1 VTVYTRP
8 DPALASLGPG
18 MRVAGYQLEESVGQ
32 GGMAVVFRA
41 QDERLKRVVALKLLA
56 PGLIKDKTAQE
67 RFLNEAYAA
76 AAVDHPHII
85 PVHDAGNSDGLLY
98 IATKFVPGGDLRAA
112 LAREP
117 GLPRPARIATLL
129 SPVASALD
137 AAHQVGLVHRD
148 VKPANILVDS
158 SPGRPDHVY
167 LADFGV
173 SKWTVLPSNMA
184 GVDLTSVNLTGTG
197 FFLGTPEYS
206 APEQVLGKPVGP
218 RTDQYALAVVAFT
231 LLTGERMYRG
241 DQLAVMYAQVSDAP
255 PAATSFRPELPAAV
269 DDVLWRALAKD
280 ARDRFGSC
288 GEFADALRS
297 ALGLSAYGALA
308 SDYPDTQRMA
318 APGTAAPVTP
328 APGTWPRQQEPTPP
342 MRPLPMGA
350 LPMEPPPAGAR
361 GTRPMPPEYQPAT
374 YQPDPYHGAGT
385 YPGAGAYGG
394 AGTHPGAGPYPG
406 TGYPDQP
413 LAQTAPPARGRRRR
427 SRAVPATITALVV
440 TAVAAGSVL
449 ALAHY
454 HVFSSTPSAS
464 GGTGGGSSAGASNA
478 ADNTAGAAAVADLAP
493 SGVTAGSNYL
503 TASQG
508 PGHSLVLSQAAAGA
522 TTWTTQTVAKG
533 GTTFS
538 VPSVAVSGTTVRIA
552 AQGPGHS
559 LTLYRSELGS
569 NSWTPSTVAG
579 SGTTFSA
586 PSIAVGDG
594 KVVITAQGGNGSVLL
609 YSAPIGGQGQGWQQ
623 HEVAPAGTAASAPSV
638 VIDDALGGTAGSG
651 TAVVIGVHEQDHGVK
666 LYWSQDGTSS
676 WNTQTV
682 VAPHTALGASA
693 LTLDGTTLAMATEGV
708 DHSLQMNYTPSP
720 TVAWRSAGVI
730 AGPGST
736 YAAPSMAANG
746 KHVVDV
752 AVQGPDGSLVFYW
765 AKRGTTLWTK
775 EVVAGA
781 HKALAAPSVASNGS
795 NSMITAIGPG
805 NVVSSYFNANGTET
819 WQPVQ
824 VTTQS

>member
-1 VTVYTRP
+1 VAVYTRP

-98 IATKFVPGGDLRAA
+98 IATKFVPGGDLRAV

-117 GLPRPARIATLL
+117 GLPRPARVATLL

-173 SKWTVLPSNMA
+173 SKWTVAPANMA
-184 GVDLTSVNLTGTG
+184 GIDLTSVNLTGTG

-231 LLTGERMYRG
+231 LLTGERMFRG
-241 DQLAVMYAQVSDAP
+241 DQLAVMYAQVSDPP
-255 PAATSFRPELPAAV
+255 PAATSFQPQLPAAV

-280 ARDRFGSC
+280 PRDRFGSC
-288 GEFADALRS
+288 GEFADALRA
-297 ALGLSAYGALA
+297 ALGLTAYGFLA
-308 SDYPDTQRMA
+308 SDYPDTQRIA
-318 APGTAAPVTP
+318 APGTSPRRPEPVP
-328 APGTWPRQQEPTPP
+328 A
-342 MRPLPMGA
+342 MDPLPPG
-350 LPMEPPPAGAR
+350 PR
-361 GTRPMPPEYQPAT
+361 GTRPMPPEGRAT
-374 YQPDPYHGAGT
+374 TPRQDPYQGPGTYPGRGPYSEPGPYSETGT
-385 YPGAGAYGG
+385 YPGAG
-394 AGTHPGAGPYPG
+394 P
-406 TGYPDQP
+406 YPDQP
-413 LAQTAPPARGRRRR
+413 RPLPQAAPPARGRRRR
-427 SRAVPATITALVV
+427 SRAVPVAVSALLVA
-440 TAVAAGSVL
+440 AVAAGSVL
-449 ALAHY
+449 ALAHW

-464 GGTGGGSSAGASNA
+464 AGSGGTGSGGASSGASNA
-478 ADNTAGAAAVADLAP
+478 ANNSTSTAAVTDLAP
-493 SGVTAGSNYL
+493 AGVAAGADYL

-508 PGHSLVLSQAAAGA
+508 PGNSLVLSHAPAGA
-522 TTWTTQTVAKG
+522 TSWSTQNVAG
-533 GTTFS
+533 NGTTFS
-538 VPSVAVSGTTVRIA
+538 APSVAVSGTTVRIA

-569 NSWTPSTVAG
+569 SSWSPSTVAG

-594 KVVITAQGGNGSVLL
+594 QVVITAEGPNGSVLL
-609 YSAPIGGQGQGWQQ
+609 YSTAIGAQNW
-623 HEVAPAGTAASAPSV
+623 HKDTVAPAGTAASPPSV
-638 VIDDALGGTAGSG
+638 VVDDALGGTPGSG
-651 TAVVIGVHEQDHGVK
+651 TAVAVGVHGQDHGVQ
-666 LYWSQDGTSS
+666 LYWLQVGTST
-676 WNTQTV
+676 WNTETIT
-682 VAPHTALGASA
+682 APHTTLGASS
-693 LTLDGTTLAMATEGV
+693 LTLDGTTLAMATEGT
-708 DHSLQMNYTPSP
+708 DHSLKMNYTPSP
-720 TVAWRSAGVI
+720 TTAWRSAGVV
-730 AGPGST
+730 ADPGTT
-736 YAAPSMAANG
+736 YSAPSMAANG

-752 AVQGPDGSLVFYW
+752 AAQGPDGSLLFYW
-765 AKRGTTLWTK
+765 AQRGTSTWHK
-775 EVVAGA
+775 EVVAKA
-781 HKALAAPSVASNGS
+781 HSTLAVPSVAANGS
-795 NSMITAIGPG
+795 SSTITAIGPG
-805 NVVSSYFNANGTET
+805 DVVSSYFSVNGAGT
-819 WQPVQ
+819 WQPVR
-824 VTTQS
+824 VTPRA

>member
-1 VTVYTRP
+1 MTVYTRP

-173 SKWTVLPSNMA
+173 SKWTVLPSTMT

-269 DDVLWRALAKD
+269 DDALWRALAKD
-280 ARDRFGSC
+280 PRDRFGSC

-297 ALGLSAYGALA
+297 ALGLSAYGALV

-318 APGTAAPVTP
+318 APGMAGPGTAGPGTAGPGTAGP
-328 APGTWPRQQEPTPP
+328 GPAAPGTWPRQQDPT
-342 MRPLPMGA
+342 
-350 LPMEPPPAGAR
+350 GAR
-361 GTRPMPPEYQPAT
+361 GTRPMPPDYQPT
-374 YQPDPYHGAGT
+374 YQPTYRPDPYHEAGT
-385 YPGAGAYGG
+385 YPGAGSYGG
-394 AGTHPGAGPYPG
+394 AGTQPGAGPYPG
-406 TGYPDQP
+406 TGYPGQP
-413 LAQTAPPARGRRRR
+413 PAQTAPPGRGRRRR
-427 SRAVPATITALVV
+427 SRAVPATVTALVV
-440 TAVAAGSVL
+440 AAVAAGSVL

-464 GGTGGGSSAGASNA
+464 GGTGGSSAGASNA
-478 ADNTAGAAAVADLAP
+478 ADNNTAGAAAVADLAP

-508 PGHSLVLSQAAAGA
+508 PGHSLVLSQAAAGGA
-522 TTWTTQTVAKG
+522 AWSSQTVAKG

-538 VPSVAVSGTTVRIA
+538 VPSVAVSGTTVRVA

-559 LTLYRSELGS
+559 LMLYSSELGS
-569 NSWTPSTVAG
+569 SSWSPSTVAG
-579 SGTTFSA
+579 GGTTFSA

-594 KVVITAQGGNGSVLL
+594 KVVITAQGGSGSVLL
-609 YSAPIGGQGQGWQQ
+609 YSAAIGEQGFQQ
-623 HEVAPAGTAASAPSV
+623 HEVAPVGTAASAPSV
-638 VIDDALGGTAGSG
+638 VIDDAVGGTPGSG
-651 TAVVIGVHEQDHGVK
+651 TAVVIGVHERDHGVK

-676 WNTQTV
+676 WQTQTV

-730 AGPGST
+730 AGPGT
-736 YAAPSMAANG
+736 AYAAPSMAANG

-752 AVQGPDGSLVFYW
+752 AVQGPDGSLAFYW
-765 AKRGTTLWTK
+765 AKRGTTIWTK

-805 NVVSSYFNANGTET
+805 NVVSSYFNVNGTQT